1 MNTKSIHIDHSN
13 HSSYSDLAAQPVSLI
28 ATAFKKASSFFFRS
42 ELEKAQANY
51 RLKQNQQSP
60 QQQDILSSMPVE
72 TKLGLGMYRL
82 MD

>member
-1 MNTKSIHIDHSN
+1 MNTKSIHIDHST
-13 HSSYSDLAAQPVSLI
+13 HSNYTDLATQPISLI
-28 ATAFKKASSFFFRS
+28 VTLCKKASSLFIRS

-51 RLKQNQQSP
+51 RLKQQQQSP